1 MGFHSWLGEENC
13 RVMSYAQRK
22 ELSGNPVVAWTMTIA
37 LVGGLLYA
45 IVTGL
50 AYSVVKKGI
59 ENLKVVDVEQQ
70 PPPPP
75 KEPPPPPKDMPKVPP
90 PPVTPPPLVRME
102 APPPPIQVIT
112 SAAPPPPYIP
122 PVVAAPPAPPAP
134 PPPRKVEAAHA
145 RGDVRTLFS
154 TDDYP
159 ASAQS
164 AGAEGTAQAQLT
176 IGPDGRVVGC
186 SLIRSTGNGAL
197 DSATCN
203 VLRRRAKFTPA
214 RDSSG
219 NPTTDTYT
227 TPTIVWRL
235 ESCRPQTEF
244 QKESNVIKAA
254 PAAENPYGL
263 WQALEQG
270 GIIAWS
276 VFIILA
282 I

>member
-1 MGFHSWLGEENC
+1 
-13 RVMSYAQRK
+13 MSYAQRK
-22 ELSGNPVVAWTMTIA
+22 EISGNRTLAIIMVVVLQLA
-37 LVGGLLYA
+37 LGYA

-50 AYSVVKKGI
+50 AYNVIKKAATD
-59 ENLKVVDVEQQ
+59 LKTFDVEEQ
-70 PPPPP
+70 PPPPE
-75 KEPPPPPKDMPKVPP
+75 EPPPPPKDMPKVPP

-134 PPPRKVEAAHA
+134 PPPRMVEAAHA

-186 SLIRSTGNGAL
+186 TLVQSTGNGAL
-197 DSATCN
+197 DTATCN
-203 VLRRRAKFTPA
+203 ILRRRAKFTPA
-214 RDSSG
+214 KDSNG
-219 NPTTDTYT
+219 QPTTDTYT
-227 TPTIVWRL
+227 TPPIRWQL
-235 ESCRPQTEF
+235 E
-244 QKESNVIKAA
+244 
-254 PAAENPYGL
+254 G
-263 WQALEQG
+263 
-270 GIIAWS
+270 
-276 VFIILA
+276 
-282 I
+282 